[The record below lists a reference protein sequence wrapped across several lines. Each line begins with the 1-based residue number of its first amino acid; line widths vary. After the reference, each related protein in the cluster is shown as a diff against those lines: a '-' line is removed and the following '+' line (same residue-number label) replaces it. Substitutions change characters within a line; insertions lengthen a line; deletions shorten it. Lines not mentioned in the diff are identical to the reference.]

1 MVNERLQL
9 RSAALCGFCTR
20 LLTARDRWNQF
31 CHVAPVPPAGGSHC
45 QKRCRVVHRDYHLDP
60 HHEAWYCERA
70 ASYER
75 GSTATARQHKPT
87 QDTTH
92 HPART
97 HTRSTQNELVIGV
110 FRYVRTQLTCTSFWC
125 SGGLQGEM
133 CSAPSPPTPT
143 APGTRAR
150 TPLANTCHAARG
162 GGEVCSGHLTTN
174 VADAE
179 TTPPSKQ
186 ARPRDIAPRRG
197 CLRQLLASLR
207 AVSAVTSEAKLEL
220 CSVPPFE
227 CLTI

>member
-92 HPART
+92 PPSTHPHTQHAKRAR
-97 HTRSTQNELVIGV
+97 HRRFPLRSYSVNLYKLLVFWRST
-110 FRYVRTQLTCTSFWC
+110 R
-125 SGGLQGEM
+125 
-133 CSAPSPPTPT
+133 PT
-143 APGTRAR
+143 GRND
-150 TPLANTCHAARG
+150 LFKG
-162 GGEVCSGHLTTN
+162 IS
-174 VADAE
+174 
-179 TTPPSKQ
+179 
-186 ARPRDIAPRRG
+186 I
-197 CLRQLLASLR
+197 
-207 AVSAVTSEAKLEL
+207 
-220 CSVPPFE
+220 
-227 CLTI
+227 TI